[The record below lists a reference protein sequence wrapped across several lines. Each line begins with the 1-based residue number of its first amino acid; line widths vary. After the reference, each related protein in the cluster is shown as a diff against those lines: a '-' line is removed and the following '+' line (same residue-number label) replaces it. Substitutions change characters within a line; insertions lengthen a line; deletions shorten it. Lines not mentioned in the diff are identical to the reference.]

1 MSIAKKVW
9 AYIKLLRPEI
19 SDMDLALPAAS
30 ALLAAYVVGGGFPDP
45 IRFAVAVIGGYFAIT
60 SSYVFN
66 DWCDVDIDRINLPNR
81 PLPSGLVSK
90 SGAFIYSL
98 LLFLTAA
105 IIAFYLN
112 PESFIVLVM
121 ATLVITFYSAVA
133 KRRTPFSF
141 IPVGIAYGLVPIGI
155 WLVFDP
161 AGILTDVNNPSQI
174 GIIPISGLL
183 LGIMICVTDWGFTLS
198 GVSRDI
204 EGDRLRNVPT
214 TPVKFGIKFTSK
226 LIFVFWIIG
235 VLCSLLIGYFAHLGP
250 IYFGGAL
257 MAGIWMLYQ
266 CIDFINNP
274 TPERGGTL
282 FLQGSRYRS
291 VMFSSL
297 IVDVVFCALWTQY
310 PFW

>member
-112 PESFIVLVM
+112 PESFVVLVM

-133 KRRTPFSF
+133 KRRTPLSF

-297 IVDVVFCALWTQY
+297 IVDVVFCVLWTQY

>member
-1 MSIAKKVW
+1 MNIAKKVW

-30 ALLAAYVVGGGFPDP
+30 ALLAAYVVGGDFPDP
-45 IRFAVAVIGGYFAIT
+45 IKFALAVIGGYFAIT

-81 PLPSGLVSK
+81 PLPSGLVSR

-112 PESFIVLVM
+112 PESFVVLVM

-133 KRRTPFSF
+133 KRRTPLSF

-161 AGILTDVNNPSQI
+161 AGILTDVNPSQV

-198 GVSRDI
+198 GVSRDV
-204 EGDRLRNVPT
+204 EGDRLRNAPT

-226 LIFVFWIIG
+226 LIFIFWVIG
-235 VLCSLLIGYFAHLGP
+235 VFCSLLIGYFGHLGP

-257 MAGIWMLYQ
+257 VAGIWMLYQ

-297 IVDVVFCALWTQY
+297 IVDVVFCVLWTQY